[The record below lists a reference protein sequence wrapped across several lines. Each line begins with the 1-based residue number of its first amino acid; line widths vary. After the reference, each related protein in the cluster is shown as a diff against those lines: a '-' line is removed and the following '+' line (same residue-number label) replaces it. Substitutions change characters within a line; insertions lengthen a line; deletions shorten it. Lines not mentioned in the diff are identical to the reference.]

1 VLADPSPEPGD
12 GDRGLFLIADP
23 PRGMVAVDADQTAI
37 DTFRSWLLTGIALT
51 VPLVVT
57 LGAVADTTEADRAE
71 AFHAAIERIPG
82 VGDLYRSFR
91 RMSDI
96 VVDSDTETFQEVKLV
111 EFPNQGSYSLALV
124 TAETPGV
131 IQEPPG
137 SWRCRRCSCR
147 WLRTP

>member
-1 VLADPSPEPGD
+1 
-12 GDRGLFLIADP
+12 
-23 PRGMVAVDADQTAI
+23 
-37 DTFRSWLLTGIALT
+37 
-51 VPLVVT
+51 
-57 LGAVADTTEADRAE
+57 
-71 AFHAAIERIPG
+71 
-82 VGDLYRSFR
+82 
-91 RMSDI
+91 MSDI